1 MRTSNAFLRSVSI
14 TASSDAATATVR
26 AGGSSGT
33 VILALAAATG
43 TTASVDMSDTYCA
56 GGIHVTVSGT
66 SPSATTVFTTA

>member
-1 MRTSNAFLRSVSI
+1 
-14 TASSDAATATVR
+14 
-26 AGGSSGT
+26 